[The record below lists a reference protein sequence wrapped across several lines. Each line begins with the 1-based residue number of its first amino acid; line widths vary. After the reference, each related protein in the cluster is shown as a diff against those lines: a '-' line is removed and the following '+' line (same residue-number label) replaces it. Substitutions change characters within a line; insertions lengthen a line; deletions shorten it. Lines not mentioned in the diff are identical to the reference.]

1 MSNKIDSKANYIA
14 TEASTDPVDLMLTK
28 YWFANKNKE
37 LSEKRSKEEAYL
49 FINEWST
56 AKQRIEEEIVSK

>member
-14 TEASTDPVDLMLTK
+14 TEASSDPVDLMLTK

-37 LSEKRSKEEAYL
+37 LSEKRNKEEAYL

-56 AKQRIEEEIVSK
+56 AK